1 MRAPK
6 TVTRLRQEQ
15 IVEAALE
22 LVGEHGVSA
31 LSIGSI
37 AQKVGI
43 VPSALYRHFKS
54 KDEVLNA
61 VLDSIK
67 ERLLQNAEQVTQEA
81 PDALTGL
88 KDLLMRH
95 AQMLSENRAIPLI
108 VFSDGVYAGHP
119 KRKAMVAEIIT
130 SYLDKIQAIISEG
143 KKTGEIRKDVDPA
156 TTSVMF
162 IGIILP
168 SVVIWNVTEGGFDI
182 IEHAQKVWPAFVR
195 CIATES
201 RIRSQKDT

>member
-6 TVTRLRQEQ
+6 TVTHLRQEQ

-22 LVGEHGVSA
+22 LVGEHGVSS
-31 LSIGSI
+31 LSINSI

-88 KDLLMRH
+88 EDLLMRH
-95 AQMLSENRAIPLI
+95 AQMLKENRAIPLI
-108 VFSDGVYAGHP
+108 VFSDGVYAGQP
-119 KRKAMVAEIIT
+119 ERKAMVAEIIT
-130 SYLDKIQAIISEG
+130 GYLGKIQTIIATGKEEG
-143 KKTGEIRKDVDPA
+143 TIRKDVDPA
-156 TTSVMF
+156 TASVMF

-168 SVVIWNVTEGGFDI
+168 SAVIWNVTEGGFDI
-182 IEHAQKVWPAFVR
+182 IEHAQNVWPAFVR